1 MSIDETRRLGLLLD
15 PPAVTLVGA
24 SESNAVTEILIH
36 NLTLKPECRFTGP
49 LNLVNRRGAVVHGIQ
64 AVPAVADIDG
74 PAGLVVLLLP
84 PGGVPPVLDELDPE
98 RVSGVVV
105 YSSGAELGAVAAQQA
120 MTDWTRRTAVPLLGP
135 QSIGVARPSRGLLP
149 LIAPLAE
156 PARSGHVSLI
166 MQSAGL
172 LGGAT
177 RACMRTGLGV
187 ASAISCGNAAGTS
200 VATIATALLR
210 DAETWVLAMY
220 LETVGALSDLAD
232 LGALSAELDKPV
244 VLCAGGRSQAGV
256 AAARTHTGALTTPRR
271 VLDGVCRQYDLLL
284 VDDVEELIWVSQAL
298 LESNLQSAPLPGI
311 ALFGSSGGG
320 GVAMADAV
328 SSVGLELRQPS
339 EASQE
344 IIDPARQL
352 ATLNPLD
359 AGAMSLDH
367 PDDYRRKANALAR
380 DDRFGILVGHLAPG
394 IPEPDGIERH
404 HFEHALDFVKAA
416 RSAGKLPVICT
427 PYADSTS
434 AALDWPGVPT
444 LPGCRRTAV
453 GTRALSLWAE
463 RLAPPPDLP
472 APSLGHSAAEVA
484 GGEAAGDGPAWPAS
498 PTIVMGDGVQRLLG
512 HVPAKWPAQ
521 VVVRSAADIWDQVR
535 GLRLPFVVKAESPM
549 PHRAIAGAL
558 LPGITER
565 EALEHGVAYLLA
577 RFGPPVSVAEQLTID
592 AEYMVGF
599 ERDPRYGP
607 LLALGTGGAA
617 VGNEAHIRRL
627 PATPAEIARAVRLQ
641 VGGEAA
647 LAGMYQL
654 VLAVQEVFLREA
666 SIAAIDIN
674 PVARVGSDLYVLDAK
689 AHLSSVTAEEFP
701 AAPAEGIRANS
712 N

>member
-1 MSIDETRRLGLLLD
+1 MNIDETRRLGLLLD

-36 NLTLKPECRFTGP
+36 NLTLKPECRYTGP

-64 AVPAVADIDG
+64 AVPAVTDIDG

-105 YSSGAELGAVAAQQA
+105 YSSGAEMGAVAAQQA
-120 MTDWTRRTAVPLLGP
+120 MADWTRRTGVPLLGP

-200 VATIATALLR
+200 LATIAAALLH
-210 DAETWVLAMY
+210 DPETWVLALY
-220 LETVGALSDLAD
+220 VETVGALSDLSD
-232 LGALSAELDKPV
+232 LGALSAELNKPV
-244 VLCAGGRSQAGV
+244 VVCAGGRSQAGV

-271 VLDGVCRQYDLLL
+271 VLEGVCRQYGLLL

-298 LESNLQSAPLPGI
+298 LESNLQPAPSPDI

-328 SSVGLELRQPS
+328 SSVGLELHEPS

-380 DDRFGILVGHLAPG
+380 DDGFGILVGHLAPG
-394 IPEPDGIERH
+394 IPRPDGIERH

-463 RLAPPPDLP
+463 RLAPQPDLP
-472 APSLGHSAAEVA
+472 APGLRHSAA
-484 GGEAAGDGPAWPAS
+484 EAAGDGEAWSAS

-512 HVPAKWPAQ
+512 NVPAKWPAQ
-521 VVVRSAADIWDQVR
+521 VVVRSAAGTWDQVQ
-535 GLRLPFVVKAESPM
+535 GLQPPFVVKAESPM

-641 VGGEAA
+641 VGGDAA
-647 LAGMYQL
+647 AAGLYQL
-654 VLAVQEVFLREA
+654 VLAVHEIFLREA
-666 SIAAIDIN
+666 RIAAIDIN
-674 PVARVGSDLYVLDAK
+674 PVALVGSDLYILDAK
-689 AHLSSVTAEEFP
+689 AHLSAAKAEEFP
-701 AAPAEGIRANS
+701 PAPAEGIRANS